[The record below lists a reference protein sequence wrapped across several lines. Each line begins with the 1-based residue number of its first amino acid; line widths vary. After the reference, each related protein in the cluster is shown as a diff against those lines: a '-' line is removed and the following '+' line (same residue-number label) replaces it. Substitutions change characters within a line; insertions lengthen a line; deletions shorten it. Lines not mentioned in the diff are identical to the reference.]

1 MRRVAQ
7 ALVEISW
14 RLPELHIV
22 LPVHRNP
29 VVRDVL
35 LPVLTT
41 GRNILVLEPLPYP
54 DFTRL
59 ISISSIVVTDS
70 GGVQEEAPSL
80 GKPVL
85 VMRDST
91 ERPEG
96 IQAGTARLVGT
107 SPKLIMDAVV
117 SLARDR
123 SAYHAMAK
131 AINPYGDGCAARRT
145 VDALDF
151 FFKQGPA
158 PQDFRPTAGAVDN
171 RTSLDGGSAYL
182 PTAS

>member
-14 RLPELHIV
+14 RLPELQIV
-22 LPVHRNP
+22 LPAHRNP
-29 VVRDVL
+29 VVRETL
-35 LPVLTT
+35 LPILED
-41 GRNILVLEPLPYP
+41 GRDIVVLEPLPYP

-59 ISISSIVVTDS
+59 LSISSVVVTDS

-96 IQAGTARLVGT
+96 VDAGTARLVGT
-107 SPKLIMDAVV
+107 SPTAIVDAVR
-117 SLARDR
+117 SLVRDE
-123 SAYHAMAK
+123 SAYRAMAR
-131 AINPYGDGCAARRT
+131 AINPYGDGRAAQRT
-145 VDALDF
+145 VDALNF
-151 FFKQGPA
+151 YFKLGFEP
-158 PQDFRPTAGAVDN
+158 RPFDPRAGILEPSAVN
-171 RTSLDGGSAYL
+171 GA
-182 PTAS
+182 A